1 MLGVG
6 LRPQSTDKLID
17 SSMIVLGVGEKS
29 MEPTNED
36 GEGDKNV
43 DYAVRMRKLL
53 DAYDNTEGEFY
64 DNCRKCFSCTTFRN
78 ERL

>member
-36 GEGDKNV
+36 GEGDKNI

-64 DNCRKCFSCTTFRN
+64 KILQKMLQLHNFQ
-78 ERL
+78 E

>member
-64 DNCRKCFSCTTFRN
+64 KILQKMLQLHNFQ
-78 ERL
+78 E